1 MQWKITPSTKK
12 SILDKTY
19 WYKEDMRVCQETGW
33 RTGEFF
39 VEPMPGVTIEQ
50 YLSCKDNEII
60 LDEEFDVIDFSTS
73 DGCWVEYT
81 YSDDMT
87 DEDIAAFEE
96 LLDDGGDLNDD
107 GWQIIDS
114 ETIIQGDIE
123 IEEVN
128 D

>member
-12 SILDKTY
+12 SILDNTY
-19 WYKEDMRVCQETGW
+19 WIKGDMRVCQETGW
-33 RTGEFF
+33 QMGEFF
-39 VEPMPGVTIEQ
+39 VEPMPGVTIEE
-50 YLSCKDNEII
+50 YLSSKDDEII
-60 LDEEFDVIDFSTS
+60 LDEEFGVIDFSTT

-87 DEDIAAFEE
+87 DEDIVAFEKF
-96 LLDDGGDLNDD
+96 LDDGGDLADD
-107 GWQIIDS
+107 GWKIIDS
-114 ETIIQGDIE
+114 EVIIQGDIE